1 MKKFILNIIL
11 ISILIFSGYNIY
23 LKLDDYKKAD
33 ELYDE
38 LRNINNNV
46 DNNVST
52 NNKNKKPDL
61 TNINSDFRGWIV
73 VEGTNIDYP
82 FVQDKDNNYY
92 LHHDFNK
99 NKSNS
104 ASIFMD
110 YRNDY
115 QNDKNTILYGH
126 NMRNKSMFNNIVKFK
141 DEKFWKENNKIIIY
155 TPSSIDTYEVFS
167 TYVTDSKDDYLTTNF
182 TDISEFSK
190 YLNEVKQKSIYKYN
204 KEVNPSN
211 KIITL
216 STCSYE
222 FDDARTVVHG
232 TLIKSKP
239 IKQ

>member
-82 FVQDKDNNYY
+82 FVQGKDNNYY

-126 NMRNKSMFNNIVKFK
+126 NMRN
-141 DEKFWKENNKIIIY
+141 
-155 TPSSIDTYEVFS
+155 
-167 TYVTDSKDDYLTTNF
+167 
-182 TDISEFSK
+182 
-190 YLNEVKQKSIYKYN
+190 
-204 KEVNPSN
+204 
-211 KIITL
+211 
-216 STCSYE
+216 
-222 FDDARTVVHG
+222 
-232 TLIKSKP
+232 
-239 IKQ
+239 